1 MALLSRPSTSRPR
14 PRALGRWLLVVTA
27 LVFLIVVVG
36 GITRLTE
43 SGLSITEWKPI
54 RGIVPPLNDAQ
65 WQEEFAGYKRIP
77 QYAAFNAG
85 MTLAG
90 FKQIYLWEYL
100 HRLLARGIGTV
111 LALVLLGFWWR
122 RAIPAGFGRRLLLI
136 LALGGLQG
144 VIGWWMV
151 ASGLQYRTEVSHLR
165 LATHLLAALLIYGVL
180 IWTALDLFALARGDE
195 AGRARLTGLGLGAIA
210 ILAVQ
215 IMLGAFTA
223 GLRAGYAFASWPRMG
238 DDWFPAGGW
247 NDAMSLAGNL
257 SSNPVVVQ
265 FAHRWW
271 AWVAAAAILLLARR
285 VHHAGIHGPVHAVAT
300 LVAMQIV
307 LGVATLMSGV
317 ALPIAVAHQAVAAL
331 LLGATI
337 WAAHAA
343 GRETVTIRMFARPAA
358 A

>member
-1 MALLSRPSTSRPR
+1 MFGRPASPAPAPAAL
-14 PRALGRWLLVVTA
+14 ARWLLVVAA
-27 LVFLIVVVG
+27 LVLLIVIVG

-54 RGIVPPLNDAQ
+54 RGIIPPLNAAQ
-65 WQEEFAGYKRIP
+65 WQAEFAGYQRIP

-85 MTLAG
+85 MTLDG
-90 FKQIYLWEYL
+90 FKHIYFWEYL

-111 LALVLLGFWWR
+111 LALVLIGFWWR
-122 RAIPAGFGRRLLLI
+122 RAIPQGYGPRLVLI
-136 LALGGLQG
+136 FALGGLQG
-144 VIGWWMV
+144 LIGWWMV

-180 IWTALDLFALARGDE
+180 IWTALDLFALARGGSE
-195 AGRARLTGLGLGAIA
+195 RSRLTGLGLAAIA

-223 GLRAGYAFASWPRMG
+223 GLRAGYAFASWPLMG
-238 DDWFPAGGW
+238 DSWFPDGGW
-247 NDAMSLAGNL
+247 NAGLGTIANM

-265 FAHRWW
+265 FIHRWW
-271 AWVAAAAILLLARR
+271 AWVAAGAILLLARAAVR
-285 VHHAGIHGPVHAVAT
+285 AGSKGAAHALGT
-300 LVAMQIV
+300 LVAVQII
-307 LGVATLMSGV
+307 LGIATLMTGV
-317 ALPIAVAHQAVAAL
+317 ALPIAVAHQACAAL

-343 GRETVTIRMFARPAA
+343 GREHATAPFTGRQVPA
-358 A
+358 